1 MPSPSVEQYLQSI
14 YKLGGTGGRVQ
25 LKSVAEDLSVSPAS
39 VTEMAGR
46 LDGLG
51 LCRYEP
57 YRGVTLTLKGRRMAL
72 NLLRKHRLWERF
84 LADVLGL
91 PWDVV
96 HTEAHRL
103 EHATSDEVAERLAA
117 VLDNPE
123 TCPHG
128 LPVPGPDGELTPRS
142 GVLLSELEPGS
153 RGVVIRVIRE
163 TAPLLSHLEK
173 LGLTLGAVVEVRSRD
188 PFDGAMLA
196 AVRGVERAFG
206 RTVTETVVVERLQG
220 GDRGED
226 A

>member
-1 MPSPSVEQYLQSI
+1 
-14 YKLGGTGGRVQ
+14 
-25 LKSVAEDLSVSPAS
+25 
-39 VTEMAGR
+39 
-46 LDGLG
+46 
-51 LCRYEP
+51 
-57 YRGVTLTLKGRRMAL
+57 MAL